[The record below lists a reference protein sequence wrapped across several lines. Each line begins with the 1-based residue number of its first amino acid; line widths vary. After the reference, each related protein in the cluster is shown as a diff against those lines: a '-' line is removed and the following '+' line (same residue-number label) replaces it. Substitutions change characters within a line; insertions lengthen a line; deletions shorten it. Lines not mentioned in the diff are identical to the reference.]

1 MMRRPSTRLILVATC
16 AVLVLGAA
24 VAVALAAGGRAIR
37 GAARAAR
44 VAPITEWPLVMS
56 AAPDDLALAQLS
68 FRHAARGYSASDSSL
83 RVAVSS
89 PFGDDYLVA
98 AALRPP
104 TRGVSRVLVL
114 LVNRPSPLLDPVSV
128 RVRLTGPRALGTPRV
143 LRLANPLV
151 RPAAA
156 RAPAL
161 CDLPLHGSPL
171 SASQLRPLGSRG
183 APLGGFGAADAVAQA
198 YDLACGLA
206 HASSFARAIAPAPAP
221 LPPSPPT
228 TTTPTPPSPTTPS
241 PLPPVRLPG
250 EGCEPRP
257 GYACPAAVGGASR

>member
-1 MMRRPSTRLILVATC
+1 MMRRPSTRLILAATC
-16 AVLVLGAA
+16 AALVLGAA
-24 VAVALAAGGRAIR
+24 VAVAFAAGGRALQ
-37 GAARAAR
+37 GAARTAR
-44 VAPITEWPLVMS
+44 VAPVTAWPLVMS

-143 LRLANPLV
+143 LRLANPLA
-151 RPAAA
+151 RPPGA
-156 RAPAL
+156 RERAL

-183 APLGGFGAADAVAQA
+183 PALGPFGAADAVAQA

-206 HASSFARAIAPAPAP
+206 HASSFAQAIAPASA
-221 LPPSPPT
+221 PSPPT
-228 TTTPTPPSPTTPS
+228 PPTTPTPTTPSPTTPS
-241 PLPPVRLPG
+241 PPPPVRLPG